1 MHLKTE
7 NIPIPFSSE
16 EEKNNENGKK
26 MDVDSLWLNNRKK
39 NITTMSPICGQ
50 NAFPRRSTDYTILY

>member
-1 MHLKTE
+1 MLTTQGTNPKA
-7 NIPIPFSSE
+7 IPFSSE

-39 NITTMSPICGQ
+39 HYYDVSNMRAERVP
-50 NAFPRRSTDYTILY
+50 